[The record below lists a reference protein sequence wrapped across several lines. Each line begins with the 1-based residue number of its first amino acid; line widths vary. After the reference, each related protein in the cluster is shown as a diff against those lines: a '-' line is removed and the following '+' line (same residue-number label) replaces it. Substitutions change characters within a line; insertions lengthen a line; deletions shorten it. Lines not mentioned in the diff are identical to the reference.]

1 VAVANL
7 ELGMFV
13 CELDRPWS
21 ETNFAF
27 QGFPLLTPDEM
38 RAVRECC
45 LYVYVDDTRRVRLQ
59 HGAPAAVAPR
69 ERKTP
74 QRPQQPLA
82 SEIEEARAAYRD
94 GSELIEQV
102 LADVQHGRVI
112 DTRACHGVVKRN
124 LASMLRNES
133 AMLWL
138 IRLKSKDLYTS
149 LHCLSVS
156 IMAMGFGNHLGLADD
171 KLQLLGMAGLLH
183 DVGKMRID
191 PEILNKPGKLTAEE
205 FDLIKRHP
213 AFGLEAL
220 QAQPGIPQAA
230 LQAAYGHH
238 ERLDGTGYPLG
249 SGPSQIAYMTRIIT
263 IVDAFDAITSHR
275 AYDYARPVQ
284 SAFEILRSA
293 SGRQFDEE
301 LVREFIRWLGAFP
314 VGTLVEL
321 HTGEVAG
328 AHRRSGGGGRKAR
341 AAAAAP
347 AGRGAAR
354 CGKAALH
361 AALSGPGADHRGRGG
376 HALSHLRWAARW
388 LLRFAYRRSGVA
400 VDSASAGPGRLRTG
414 RLSPG
419 IRPPAPPFPGA
430 KRDRPVGHRALPE
443 PGCWVTSAHFKNK
456 ESRHD

>member
-1 VAVANL
+1 MRLTSESDNHPDTLVVPTRRRVAVANL

-45 LYVYVDDTRRVRLQ
+45 LYVYVDDTRRVRLK

-82 SEIEEARAAYRD
+82 REIEEARAAYRD

-171 KLQLLGMAGLLH
+171 KLQL
-183 DVGKMRID
+183 
-191 PEILNKPGKLTAEE
+191 
-205 FDLIKRHP
+205 
-213 AFGLEAL
+213 
-220 QAQPGIPQAA
+220 PGIPQVA

-249 SGPSQIAYMTRIIT
+249 SGPSQIPYMTRIIT

-321 HTGEVAG
+321 HTGEVAVVVEK
-328 AHRRSGGGGRKAR
+328 HEQ
-341 AAAAAP
+341 
-347 AGRGAAR
+347 
-354 CGKAALH
+354 LQ
-361 AALSGPGADHRGRGG
+361 
-376 HALSHLRWAARW
+376 LRPRVVV
-388 LLRFAYRRSGVA
+388 LR
-400 VDSASAGPGRLRTG
+400 DSAKQRCTPRYLDLARITVDEEGTPYRICGGLPDGSFGLHIADPELQSI
-414 RLSPG
+414 LHPQ
-419 IRPPAPPFPGA
+419 
-430 KRDRPVGHRALPE
+430 ALADFE
-443 PGCWVTSAHFKNK
+443 LDA
-456 ESRHD
+456 

>member
-1 VAVANL
+1 
-7 ELGMFV
+7 MFV

-238 ERLDGTGYPLG
+238 ERLRWHWLSAWLRAVADCLHDANHHHRRCVRCHHQSSRLRLRATGAVGVRDPAQRQWPAIRRGAGARIHPL
-249 SGPSQIAYMTRIIT
+249 
-263 IVDAFDAITSHR
+263 
-275 AYDYARPVQ
+275 ARRLP
-284 SAFEILRSA
+284 
-293 SGRQFDEE
+293 GR
-301 LVREFIRWLGAFP
+301 
-314 VGTLVEL
+314 
-321 HTGEVAG
+321 HAG
-328 AHRRSGGGGRKAR
+328 RTAHRRSGGGGRKHEQLQLRPRVVVLRDAAKQRCTPRYLDLAR
-341 AAAAAP
+341 ITVDEEGTP
-347 AGRGAAR
+347 YRI
-354 CGKAALH
+354 CGGLPDGSFGLH
-361 AALSGPGADHRGRGG
+361 IADPELQSILHPQ
-376 HALSHLRWAARW
+376 AWPTSNW
-388 LLRFAYRRSGVA
+388 
-400 VDSASAGPGRLRTG
+400 T
-414 RLSPG
+414 
-419 IRPPAPPFPGA
+419 
-430 KRDRPVGHRALPE
+430 PE
-443 PGCWVTSAHFKNK
+443 PWHPTACAAVSGRKA
-456 ESRHD
+456 

>member
-1 VAVANL
+1 MRLTSESDNHPDTLVVPTRRRVAVANL

-27 QGFPLLTPDEM
+27 QGFPLLTPGEM

-171 KLQLLGMAGLLH
+171 KLQL
-183 DVGKMRID
+183 
-191 PEILNKPGKLTAEE
+191 
-205 FDLIKRHP
+205 
-213 AFGLEAL
+213 
-220 QAQPGIPQAA
+220 PGIPQVA

-249 SGPSQIAYMTRIIT
+249 SGPSQIPYMTRIIT

-321 HTGEVAG
+321 HTGEVAVVVEK
-328 AHRRSGGGGRKAR
+328 HEQ
-341 AAAAAP
+341 
-347 AGRGAAR
+347 
-354 CGKAALH
+354 LQ
-361 AALSGPGADHRGRGG
+361 
-376 HALSHLRWAARW
+376 LRPRVVV
-388 LLRFAYRRSGVA
+388 LR
-400 VDSASAGPGRLRTG
+400 DSAKQRCTPRYLDLARITVDEEGTPYRICGGLPDGSFGLHIADPELQSI
-414 RLSPG
+414 LHPQ
-419 IRPPAPPFPGA
+419 
-430 KRDRPVGHRALPE
+430 ALADFE
-443 PGCWVTSAHFKNK
+443 LDA
-456 ESRHD
+456 

>member
-1 VAVANL
+1 MRLTGESGNHPDTLLVPTRRRVAVANL

-27 QGFPLLTPDEM
+27 QGFPLLTPDEV
-38 RAVRECC
+38 RAVRERC

-59 HGAPAAVAPR
+59 HGAAAAAVAPR
-69 ERKTP
+69 QRKAP
-74 QRPQQPLA
+74 QRSRHALA
-82 SEIEEARAAYRD
+82 SEVEEARAAYLD
-94 GSELIEQV
+94 GAGLIEQV

-156 IMAMGFGNHLGLADD
+156 IMAMGFGNHLGLPDD

-205 FDLIKRHP
+205 FELIKRHP

-220 QAQPGIPQAA
+220 SAQPGVPEVA

-249 SGPSQIAYMTRIIT
+249 SGPAQISYMTRIIT

-293 SGRQFDEE
+293 SGVQFDEE

-321 HTGEVAG
+321 HTGEVAVVVEKHERLQLRPRVVVLRNAAKERCTPRYLDLARITVDEEG
-328 AHRRSGGGGRKAR
+328 TPYRISGGLPDGSFGLHIAD
-341 AAAAAP
+341 P
-347 AGRGAAR
+347 ELQSILHPQ
-354 CGKAALH
+354 AL
-361 AALSGPGADHRGRGG
+361 AEFDPDA
-376 HALSHLRWAARW
+376 
-388 LLRFAYRRSGVA
+388 
-400 VDSASAGPGRLRTG
+400 
-414 RLSPG
+414 
-419 IRPPAPPFPGA
+419 
-430 KRDRPVGHRALPE
+430 
-443 PGCWVTSAHFKNK
+443 
-456 ESRHD
+456 

>member
-1 VAVANL
+1 MRLTSESDNHPDTLVVPTRRRVAVANL

-27 QGFPLLTPDEM
+27 QGFPLLTPGEM

-171 KLQLLGMAGLLH
+171 KLQL
-183 DVGKMRID
+183 
-191 PEILNKPGKLTAEE
+191 
-205 FDLIKRHP
+205 
-213 AFGLEAL
+213 
-220 QAQPGIPQAA
+220 PGIPQAA

-321 HTGEVAG
+321 HTGEVAVVVEK
-328 AHRRSGGGGRKAR
+328 HEQ
-341 AAAAAP
+341 
-347 AGRGAAR
+347 
-354 CGKAALH
+354 LQ
-361 AALSGPGADHRGRGG
+361 
-376 HALSHLRWAARW
+376 LRPRVVV
-388 LLRFAYRRSGVA
+388 LR
-400 VDSASAGPGRLRTG
+400 DSAKQRCTPRYLDLARITVDEEGTPYRICGGLPDGSFGLHIADPELQSI
-414 RLSPG
+414 LHPQ
-419 IRPPAPPFPGA
+419 
-430 KRDRPVGHRALPE
+430 ALADFE
-443 PGCWVTSAHFKNK
+443 LDA
-456 ESRHD
+456 

>member
-1 VAVANL
+1 MRLTSESDNHPDTLVVPTRRRVAVANL

-191 PEILNKPGKLTAEE
+191 PEILNKPGKLSAEE

-321 HTGEVAG
+321 HTGEVAVVVEKHEQLQLRPRVVVLRDAAKQRCTPRYLDLARITVDEEG
-328 AHRRSGGGGRKAR
+328 TPYRICGGLPDGSFGLHIAD
-341 AAAAAP
+341 P
-347 AGRGAAR
+347 ELQSILHPQ
-354 CGKAALH
+354 AL
-361 AALSGPGADHRGRGG
+361 ADFELD
-376 HALSHLRWAARW
+376 A
-388 LLRFAYRRSGVA
+388 
-400 VDSASAGPGRLRTG
+400 
-414 RLSPG
+414 
-419 IRPPAPPFPGA
+419 
-430 KRDRPVGHRALPE
+430 
-443 PGCWVTSAHFKNK
+443 
-456 ESRHD
+456 

>member
-1 VAVANL
+1 
-7 ELGMFV
+7 M
-13 CELDRPWS
+13 
-21 ETNFAF
+21 
-27 QGFPLLTPDEM
+27 
-38 RAVRECC
+38 
-45 LYVYVDDTRRVRLQ
+45 
-59 HGAPAAVAPR
+59 
-69 ERKTP
+69 
-74 QRPQQPLA
+74 
-82 SEIEEARAAYRD
+82 
-94 GSELIEQV
+94 
-102 LADVQHGRVI
+102 QHGRVI

-220 QAQPGIPQAA
+220 QAQPGIPQVA

-321 HTGEVAG
+321 HTGEVAVVVEKHEQLQLRPRVVVLRDAAKQRCTPRYLDLARITVDEEG
-328 AHRRSGGGGRKAR
+328 TPYRICGGLPDGSFGLHIAD
-341 AAAAAP
+341 P
-347 AGRGAAR
+347 ELQSILHPQ
-354 CGKAALH
+354 AL
-361 AALSGPGADHRGRGG
+361 ADFELD
-376 HALSHLRWAARW
+376 A
-388 LLRFAYRRSGVA
+388 
-400 VDSASAGPGRLRTG
+400 
-414 RLSPG
+414 
-419 IRPPAPPFPGA
+419 
-430 KRDRPVGHRALPE
+430 
-443 PGCWVTSAHFKNK
+443 
-456 ESRHD
+456 

>member
-1 VAVANL
+1 MRLTSESDNHPDTLVVPTRRRVAVANL

-38 RAVRECC
+38 HAVRECC

-171 KLQLLGMAGLLH
+171 KLQL
-183 DVGKMRID
+183 
-191 PEILNKPGKLTAEE
+191 
-205 FDLIKRHP
+205 
-213 AFGLEAL
+213 
-220 QAQPGIPQAA
+220 PGIPQVA

-249 SGPSQIAYMTRIIT
+249 SGPSQIPYMTRIIT

-321 HTGEVAG
+321 HTGEVAVVVEK
-328 AHRRSGGGGRKAR
+328 HEQ
-341 AAAAAP
+341 
-347 AGRGAAR
+347 
-354 CGKAALH
+354 LQ
-361 AALSGPGADHRGRGG
+361 
-376 HALSHLRWAARW
+376 LRPRVVV
-388 LLRFAYRRSGVA
+388 LR
-400 VDSASAGPGRLRTG
+400 DSAKQRCTPRYLDLARITVDEEGTPYRICGGLPDGSFGLHIADPELQSI
-414 RLSPG
+414 LHPQ
-419 IRPPAPPFPGA
+419 
-430 KRDRPVGHRALPE
+430 ALADFE
-443 PGCWVTSAHFKNK
+443 LDA
-456 ESRHD
+456 